1 MRLCAA
7 LRSTH
12 DLCAHAHTLS
22 LTQRQIFTFR
32 WDVGIG
38 ATGICDQYH
47 GTTSSVP
54 SDSNDKVTDLRR
66 CQATQFPEGRQV
78 LNHCSMTAGLPDGHA
93 TAGLFKDQSR
103 HLRVLDLRRIEGQRD
118 GGGQLAQVRVLAL
131 QCPERIHLPCGDG

>member
-1 MRLCAA
+1 MRHCAVLTTFA
-7 LRSTH
+7 
-12 DLCAHAHTLS
+12 

-38 ATGICDQYH
+38 STGIGDQYL
-47 GTTSSVP
+47 GATSSVP
-54 SDSNDKVTDLRR
+54 SDSNDRVADLRR

-78 LNHCSMTAGLPDGHA
+78 LNHCFMTAGLPDGHA

-118 GGGQLAQVRVLAL
+118 GGPARPG
-131 QCPERIHLPCGDG
+131 PGPCVAVP